1 MDEEITW
8 DDVRKFY
15 VPKEHVQP
23 NYDFGEKLTEMMD
36 DMLRKLTTQSQF
48 TQFAYGGVYAYWDDA
63 PRAERFDQGVF
74 VVDGEVEDPI
84 VGKGTQMVDGKWQPR
99 GFLGPAAVTVDGQ
112 DITDVVTE
120 VSWAQESPQSDA
132 DD

>member
-1 MDEEITW
+1 MHGVSPVDENVTW
-8 DDVRKFY
+8 DSVRKFY
-15 VPKEHVQP
+15 VPREHVQP
-23 NYDFGEKLTEMMD
+23 DYDFGESLTKLMD
-36 DMLRKLTTQSQF
+36 DMIRKLATQPQF
-48 TQFAYGGVYAYWDDA
+48 TQFAYGGVYAYWDDV

-99 GFLGPAAVTVDGQ
+99 GFLNAAET
-112 DITDVVTE
+112 
-120 VSWAQESPQSDA
+120 QESPQSDS